1 MLQADFAR
9 FRAVMAGMAE
19 LYQRELSGTLLDA
32 YWLAL
37 RDWALPDFE
46 AAAGHLMATA
56 TFMPRPSDF
65 NALRKAGRETAAEA
79 WARVVADSPRWR
91 QGIQGD
97 DDPLIDACIRAVGG
111 NEKIAMTDVAE
122 LHWLEK
128 RFTEAYEEL
137 RDVQEHRDAVPQIT
151 QQTAPRLGRAAQAG
165 DALQQLASRA
175 AQETEGT
182 RQ

>member
-1 MLQADFAR
+1 VQQADFTR

-19 LYQRELSGTLLDA
+19 MYQRELSGTLLDA

-37 RDWALPDFE
+37 RDWSLPDFE
-46 AAAGHLMATA
+46 AAAGHLMGAN

-79 WARVVADSPRWR
+79 WVRVVKRSPRWR
-91 QGIQGD
+91 DGIRGD
-97 DDPLIDACIRAVGG
+97 EDPLIDACVQAVGG
-111 NEKIAMTDVAE
+111 NERIAMTDTAE

-137 RDVQEHRDAVPQIT
+137 RDVHEHREAVPQIT
-151 QQTAPRLGRAAQAG
+151 QNTAPRLNGPTQAADGLRQLMARAGR
-165 DALQQLASRA
+165 
-175 AQETEGT
+175 
-182 RQ
+182 